1 MSADLQHV
9 VLPDALRVDLA
20 GSQATRAG
28 LELGDGGEMGRV
40 VVRDG
45 GDLLIVHGGP
55 DMPAASLLPSA
66 LPADVTAVLL
76 LAGDAVECHAVSG
89 SSFRRVGLT
98 VLPARADV
106 FDRVRGLFESDLLRD
121 ARVAVFGL
129 GSGGSFVV
137 RELTRC
143 GVGSFLLLDHDRI
156 EIGNACR
163 HECGLSDVG
172 RLKTNAMRDT
182 RPRPESCGGGV
193 HASSS
198 DRRRYD
204 PDGRGRARGAG
215 HRARRLAT
223 DNRESRMLVNRVC
236 ILQEIPALYAGV
248 FRRAYGGQVLRVIPE
263 LTPCYQC
270 FVSGLPEMAAEREVS
285 SAADAAGIA
294 YSDRPVAVKPG
305 LSSDIV
311 PVALMMAKLAMLEL
325 LGERAGVFDSL
336 RHDLVAPLYLWLNRR
351 EPDADYAHWTPMGI
365 GVEELSVLRWYGVGL
380 TRNERCAVCGTP
392 VLEDAEAEDLD
403 AAFFGQG

>member
-1 MSADLQHV
+1 M
-9 VLPDALRVDLA
+9 
-20 GSQATRAG
+20 
-28 LELGDGGEMGRV
+28 
-40 VVRDG
+40 
-45 GDLLIVHGGP
+45 
-55 DMPAASLLPSA
+55 
-66 LPADVTAVLL
+66 
-76 LAGDAVECHAVSG
+76 
-89 SSFRRVGLT
+89 
-98 VLPARADV
+98 
-106 FDRVRGLFESDLLRD
+106 
-121 ARVAVFGL
+121 
-129 GSGGSFVV
+129 
-137 RELTRC
+137 
-143 GVGSFLLLDHDRI
+143 
-156 EIGNACR
+156 EIGNVCR
-163 HECGLSDVG
+163 HECGSSDVG
-172 RLKTNAMRDT
+172 RLRQRRRVTT
-182 RPRPESCGGGV
+182 RPLPESCGGGV
-193 HASSS
+193 NASSS

-204 PDGRGRARGAG
+204 PHGRGRARGAG
-215 HRARRLAT
+215 HRVRRCAT
-223 DNRESRMLVNRVC
+223 PDRESTLANRAC
-236 ILQEIPALYAGV
+236 ILQGIPALYAAV

-294 YSDRPVAVKPG
+294 YSDRPVAVEPG

-351 EPDADYAHWTPMGI
+351 EPDTDYAHWTPMGI